1 MKTKIFYY
9 VHGTTTDNASN
20 LCSGWKEALLNEL
33 GRKQAFNLGKV
44 VREKKISF
52 DAVFTSDLKRA
63 IVSSNIAFPEYEKI
77 KDSRLRECNYGD
89 LDGKEKKLVVY
100 EEHINNPFPNGESL
114 MDVEKRMRSFLNEIK
129 KNYAGKTIAIV
140 AHRAPQLALEVI
152 TKGISWEEAIESDWR
167 KSGDWKPGWEYIIE

>member
-63 IVSSNIAFPEYEKI
+63 IVSSNIAFPEY
-77 KDSRLRECNYGD
+77 R
-89 LDGKEKKLVVY
+89 
-100 EEHINNPFPNGESL
+100 
-114 MDVEKRMRSFLNEIK
+114 
-129 KNYAGKTIAIV
+129 
-140 AHRAPQLALEVI
+140 
-152 TKGISWEEAIESDWR
+152 W
-167 KSGDWKPGWEYIIE
+167 